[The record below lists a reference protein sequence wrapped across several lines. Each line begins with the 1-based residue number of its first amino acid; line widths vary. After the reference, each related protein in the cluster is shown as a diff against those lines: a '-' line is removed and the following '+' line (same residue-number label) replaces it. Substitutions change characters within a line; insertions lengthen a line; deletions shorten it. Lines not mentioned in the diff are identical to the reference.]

1 MTAPD
6 RAPGASSAGAADEA
20 MTARLPHTSPPP
32 DLMPD
37 MAIVAWA
44 ETVVPSPTPTGTGLS
59 GPQRLAWLT
68 VLTDPARIR
77 SLGGTTAAAQTVETL
92 RRIADELEHV
102 AGLSVDVDEVPD
114 TIEGLEA

>member
-1 MTAPD
+1 
-6 RAPGASSAGAADEA
+6 

-32 DLMPD
+32 DLMPG

-44 ETVVPSPTPTGTGLS
+44 ETVVPSPPGTGLS

-92 RRIADELEHV
+92 RRIADELEQV
-102 AGLSVDVDEVPD
+102 AGLSVAGDDVPD
-114 TIEGLEA
+114 TIEDLEA